1 MQQVSKLNRVARSR
15 GFTLVELLIVV
26 IILAILAAIVVPQFI
41 ASTDDARLA
50 AADSNL
56 RNMRAAIALYT
67 QQHGAAPGLTDSGLT
82 GGGAYTNVSFIG
94 QLTQYT
100 NAAGTVN
107 ATKTAVFRYG
117 PYLTRATLPPDPFQ
131 DLNNLVVVA
140 SGASAGL
147 PLTADGATTGGWK
160 FDPDTGAFIL
170 NMTAHEGR

>member
-1 MQQVSKLNRVARSR
+1 MSNRFKVACSR

-67 QQHGAAPGLTDSGLT
+67 QQHGDPPGLADSGLV
-82 GGGAYTNVSFIG
+82 GGGPYTDVGFIG

-100 NAAGTVN
+100 DAAGTVN
-107 ATKTAVFRYG
+107 ASKTAVFKYG
-117 PYLTRATLPPDPFQ
+117 PYLTRASLPPDPFQ
-131 DLNNLVVVA
+131 DSSALVVVA
-140 SGASAGL
+140 SGSSPGL
-147 PLTADGATTGGWK
+147 PLPADGATTGGWK

-170 NMTAHEGR
+170 NMTAHEDR